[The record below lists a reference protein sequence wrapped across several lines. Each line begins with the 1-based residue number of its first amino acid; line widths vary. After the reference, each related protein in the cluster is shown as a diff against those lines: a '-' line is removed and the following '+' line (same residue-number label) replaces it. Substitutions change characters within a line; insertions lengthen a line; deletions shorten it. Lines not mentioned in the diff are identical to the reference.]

1 MVRRRNTVQKIIILK
16 ARIKSWKTR
25 KRMWDTKIRSWEIKD
40 KMLRYHKELGK
51 QMIRSLETND
61 KQLGDRGQGV
71 GKQIIR
77 HW

>member
-1 MVRRRNTVQKIIILK
+1 
-16 ARIKSWKTR
+16 
-25 KRMWDTKIRSWEIKD
+25 MWDTKIRSWEIKD

-51 QMIRSLETND
+51 QRIRSLETND